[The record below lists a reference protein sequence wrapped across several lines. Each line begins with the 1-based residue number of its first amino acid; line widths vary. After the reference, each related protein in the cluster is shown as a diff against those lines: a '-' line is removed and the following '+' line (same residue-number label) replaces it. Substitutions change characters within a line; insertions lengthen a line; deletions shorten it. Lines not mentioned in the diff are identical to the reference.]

1 MRKANKKQSRRKDN
15 VTMTVTKK
23 DYQRELAAGVEPEFA
38 FKPGKHKFVRGG
50 FLKRHHLSPEQARE
64 MTRPENIR
72 AAISIK
78 IPLDVL
84 DFFKAESERTGKPYQ
99 TQINDVLRA
108 HVDGHLAGTEDDPVA
123 ALRRAT
129 QLIKTAEGQ
138 IHKKHPA

>member
-50 FLKRHHLSPEQARE
+50 FLKRHNLSAEHAQE
-64 MTRPENIR
+64 MARPENIR

-78 IPLDVL
+78 VPLDVL
-84 DFFKAESERTGKPYQ
+84 EFFKAESEHNGRPYQ

-108 HVDGHLAGTEDDPVA
+108 HVDAQLAEKENDPVA

-129 QLIKTAEGQ
+129 QLINTAAGQ
-138 IHKKHPA
+138 IKKKHSA